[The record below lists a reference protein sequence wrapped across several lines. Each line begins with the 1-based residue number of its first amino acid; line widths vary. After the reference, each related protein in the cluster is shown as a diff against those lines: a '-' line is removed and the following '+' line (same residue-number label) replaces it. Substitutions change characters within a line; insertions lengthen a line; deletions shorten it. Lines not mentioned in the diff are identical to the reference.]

1 MSSATRGALTTAS
14 FPWEGRNGLDEG
26 RLESFGL
33 LSAGFRQ
40 RKSFT
45 TEVMQTIRR
54 NSNHTMSKTEPN
66 SFQRPKRHSPAVTS

>member
-1 MSSATRGALTTAS
+1 M
-14 FPWEGRNGLDEG
+14 DEG

-45 TEVMQTIRR
+45 TEVTQTIRR
-54 NSNHTMSKTEPN
+54 NSNHTMSKMELN
-66 SFQRPKRHSPAVTS
+66 SFQRPNRHSSAVTS